1 MRVEWLGQSAFLLR
15 GEDGTTVAID
25 PFGDMSALSSGRGVQ
40 WDYPPVSAEADVLLV
55 THEHRD
61 HNAVEAIG
69 GEPHTLRSTAG
80 THESPLGQ
88 VVGIASEHDEAA
100 GTERGPNTIFV
111 FELDGLRVAHM
122 GDFGQSG
129 LREEQA
135 TALEGI
141 DLLFIPVGGGFT
153 IGAEQAALVVER
165 LNPRWVVPMHYRTH
179 RIGFLETAEEFL
191 AKAGA
196 VEQLDG
202 PSFETAELARTERPL
217 VVVPAA
223 P

>member
-1 MRVEWLGQSAFLLR
+1 MRVEWFGQSAFHLS
-15 GEDGTTVAID
+15 GGGTTVAID
-25 PFGDMSALSSGRGVQ
+25 PFGDMSALSASRGIQ
-40 WDYPPVSAEADVLLV
+40 WDYPPISVDADVLLV
-55 THEHRD
+55 THEHGD
-61 HNAVEAIG
+61 HNGVEAIG

-88 VVGIASEHDEAA
+88 VVGVASEHDEAA

-111 FELDGLRVAHM
+111 FTFDSVRVAHM

-135 TALEGI
+135 AAIGEV
-141 DLLFIPVGGGFT
+141 DLLFVPVGGGPT
-153 IGAEQAALVVER
+153 LGAEQAALVIER
-165 LNPRWVVPMHYRTH
+165 LKPRWVVPMHYRTPK
-179 RIGFLETAEEFL
+179 IGFLETADEFVAKFERVERPEES
-191 AKAGA
+191 
-196 VEQLDG
+196 
-202 PSFETAELARTERPL
+202 SFETAELPDGDGPL